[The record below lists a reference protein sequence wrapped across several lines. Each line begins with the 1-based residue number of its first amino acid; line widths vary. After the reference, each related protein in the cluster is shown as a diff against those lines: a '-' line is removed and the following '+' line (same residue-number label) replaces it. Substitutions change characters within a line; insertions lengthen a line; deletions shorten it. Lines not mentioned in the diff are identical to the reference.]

1 MFKFLRKGATSLL
14 AKVFLG
20 VIAIVFVFWGIGVF
34 TYGRKELIGKVNGNP
49 ISIKDFQEYYNFQI
63 FRLKQTFGELS
74 PEDLKKLKIK
84 QQVLENLIKIKII
97 ENEAKNLGINI
108 SPVEINY
115 AISQIPSFQENGVF
129 SPRKYKYILE
139 QLGISSNFFEFIIK
153 SDLIQQRL
161 KLLLTAP
168 IIVSDEEV
176 RDYIKYNKQTLTLL
190 EGILPI
196 NYCESKVSFTEK
208 DLENYYLAHRD
219 IYKENEKVKLYYL
232 FIPYK
237 GKVDVSSKEIKEFYE
252 ENLSRFK
259 QPFRVKLR
267 TIYIAGKDSKAFQ
280 KAQKIKSKLK
290 KLKDFDKYGAQPSQW
305 FEETALPE
313 DLKNTIKQSKPSQ
326 IIGPIKISTGYLILG
341 IEKIQPE
348 RLLKLEEVK
357 SEIKGFLKDKKIREL
372 TKRKVDKIYSEIV
385 KENGLKFWAK
395 KNNIKLS
402 ETGWLTQRQAIEL
415 LKDFRLVRKI
425 FQSPKGEY
433 FAPIET
439 SKGIMIIEIKDK
451 KPPRI
456 LSFKEVKEK
465 VKKDYLNAKGKEFCE
480 EKAQSFFDKIK
491 DKTLLS
497 AKDFSKKGFRLKKI
511 KCKRYELNKYF
522 DPEIAQE
529 LGKIGKPKLLNKY
542 FWDKEGLKIFYVEE
556 IRPFNGTIT
565 DQEILQVSSIL
576 LQNKREVWFN
586 RWYQTLRKKAK
597 IKLYQNLE
605 RF

>member
-14 AKVFLG
+14 AKAFLA
-20 VIAIVFVFWGIGVF
+20 VIVIVFVFWGIGVF
-34 TYGRKELIGKVNGNP
+34 TYGRKDLIGKINGNP

-74 PEDLKKLKIK
+74 PEDLKKLRIK

-108 SPVEINY
+108 SPIEINY

-129 SPRKYKYILE
+129 SPRRYRYILH
-139 QLGISSNFFEFIIK
+139 QLGISPKFFEFIIK
-153 SDLIQQRL
+153 SDLLQQRL

-190 EGILPI
+190 EGLLPI

-208 DLENYYLAHRD
+208 DLKNYYLAHRD
-219 IYKENEKVKLYYL
+219 IYKEEEKVKLYYL

-237 GKVDVSSKEIKEFYE
+237 GKVKVSPKEIKEFYE
-252 ENLSRFK
+252 KNLIKFK
-259 QPFRVKLR
+259 QPFQVKLR

-290 KLKDFDKYGAQPSQW
+290 NLKDFDKYGAQPSQW
-305 FEETALPE
+305 FDETALPE
-313 DLKNTIKQSKPSQ
+313 SLKNIIKQSKPGQ
-326 IIGPIKISTGYLILG
+326 IIGPIRISTGYLILG
-341 IEKIQPE
+341 IEKIHPE
-348 RLLKLEEVK
+348 RLLKLKEVEN
-357 SEIKGFLKDKKIREL
+357 EIKKFLKDKKIKEI

-402 ETGWLTQRQAIEL
+402 ETNWLTQEQAVEF
-415 LKDFRLVRKI
+415 LKDFKLVRKI
-425 FQSPKGEY
+425 FKSPKGEY

-439 SKGIMIIEIKDK
+439 SEGIMIIEIKDK
-451 KPPRI
+451 KPPRT
-456 LSFKEVKEK
+456 LSFEEVKEK
-465 VKKDYLNAKGKEFCE
+465 VKKNYLEAKGKEFCE
-480 EKAQSFFDKIK
+480 EKAQKFLNEIK
-491 DKTLLS
+491 NKTFLS
-497 AKDFSKKGFRLKKI
+497 AKDFSKEGFKVKKV
-511 KCKRYELNKYF
+511 KYKRYELNKYF
-522 DPEIAQE
+522 SPEIAQE
-529 LGKIGKPKLLNKY
+529 LEKIGKSGLLNKY
-542 FWDKEGLKIFYVEE
+542 FWDEEGLKIFYIKKIE
-556 IRPFNGTIT
+556 PFNGTIT

-576 LQNKREVWFN
+576 LHNKRELWFN

-597 IKLYQNLE
+597 IELYQNFE

>member
-1 MFKFLRKGATSLL
+1 M
-14 AKVFLG
+14 
-20 VIAIVFVFWGIGVF
+20 
-34 TYGRKELIGKVNGNP
+34 
-49 ISIKDFQEYYNFQI
+49 
-63 FRLKQTFGELS
+63 
-74 PEDLKKLKIK
+74 
-84 QQVLENLIKIKII
+84 
-97 ENEAKNLGINI
+97 
-108 SPVEINY
+108 
-115 AISQIPSFQENGVF
+115 
-129 SPRKYKYILE
+129 
-139 QLGISSNFFEFIIK
+139 
-153 SDLIQQRL
+153 
-161 KLLLTAP
+161 LLTAP

-237 GKVDVSSKEIKEFYE
+237 GKADVSSKEIKEFYE

-348 RLLKLEEVK
+348 RLLKLEEVE
-357 SEIKGFLKDKKIREL
+357 SEIKGFLKDKKIKEL

-385 KENGLKFWAK
+385 KENGLKFWAD

-402 ETGWLTQRQAIEL
+402 ETGWLTQKQAIEL

-433 FAPIET
+433 FAPIETSNPIET

-465 VKKDYLNAKGKEFCE
+465 VKKDYLSAKGKEFCE

-491 DKTLLS
+491 DKTFLS
-497 AKDFSKKGFRLKKI
+497 AKDFSKKGFRLKKV

-522 DPEIAQE
+522 DPEIVQE

-576 LQNKREVWFN
+576 LQNKREVWFD